1 MQSRPQTAGRG
12 GRGRGGGRGDRKDG
26 GGEGGGRGQRRDRD
40 GGEGGRGRGGNR
52 DGGEGGGRGQRR
64 GGDGEGRGRGGRPR
78 TGGGDG
84 EARGRGDRAGEMG
97 VDKAGRG
104 GRDGR
109 PKQERFQGKAR
120 EEAHPMDR
128 QDGTGRGRRG
138 DRKDGN
144 RRGGWGGDKVQSTDD
159 AAIRTDAPEE
169 EEKKEPTPVP
179 APVEEESEE
188 EIGTTLDEYRAQQA
202 ATSKGLLA
210 ESKEMRAREKVQE
223 KTQARAGDKERVLGL
238 TNDLSWRDNHAM
250 TSVANANLL
259 GFQAPADDD
268 DFRGGGRGRGRGGR
282 DNGPREP
289 RQGGRKNRG
298 KLAMNDDDFP
308 AL

>member
-1 MQSRPQTAGRG
+1 MAARPQTAGRG
-12 GRGRGGGRGDRKDG
+12 GRGRGGGRGGDRRD
-26 GGEGGGRGQRRDRD
+26 GGEGGGRGQRRDGGDRRD
-40 GGEGGRGRGGNR
+40 GGEGGGRGRRENR

-64 GGDGEGRGRGGRPR
+64 DGGDGGEGRGRGRPR
-78 TGGGDG
+78 TGGG
-84 EARGRGDRAGEMG
+84 RGGDRTGGESG
-97 VDKAGRG
+97 VDRAGRG
-104 GRDGR
+104 GKPRQD
-109 PKQERFQGKAR
+109 RFQGKPR
-120 EEAHPMDR
+120 EESHPMDK

-144 RRGGWGGDKVQSTDD
+144 RRGGWGGDKVTSSDD
-159 AAIRTDAPEE
+159 VQVRNDAPEE
-169 EEKKEPTPVP
+169 EEKKEAQPLP
-179 APVEEESEE
+179 APVEEEEEE

-202 ATSKGLLA
+202 ATSKGLLG
-210 ESKEMRAREKVQE
+210 ESKEIRAREKVQE

-268 DFRGGGRGRGRGGR
+268 DFRGSGRGRGRGGR